1 MRKRHLEI
9 LGLVLVLSGSIG
21 VMGSALQTTLPS
33 TLPMPTINAWVA
45 SFHPGEAA
53 YSLKNYANQ
62 VQELSIFGVGGYAS
76 GKLAVEKEFIQA
88 TLATARR
95 QKDKPRIL
103 LTVANN
109 RRGKIGDR
117 QLLLRWIASSEGQR
131 KHIDDLMKVAESVD
145 GLDIDYENLYPTDG
159 PRFALFISQ
168 LAQALHARGKY
179 LSVTVERNAL
189 MYASIDWTD
198 LSTRV
203 DRIRIM
209 AYPYRYAKSTPGSI
223 SPPSAV
229 IALAE
234 RATALIPPEKL
245 EIALPLY
252 GFDWSPQGKG
262 KLVTTMK
269 QYQKLM
275 RMPGAKVS
283 RDPLTQSARISYALN
298 EFKGKKKHEVAHEV
312 WFEDPQSVAHKV
324 LLLRQMG
331 VIHMG
336 LWQLGVGNISEF
348 FDLVKAP
355 VVPTP
360 LQLAQAAQ

>member
-1 MRKRHLEI
+1 MRKHPLQI
-9 LGLVLVLSGSIG
+9 IGLILVLSGAVG
-21 VMGSALQTTLPS
+21 VVGSALQTTLPS
-33 TLPMPTINAWVA
+33 TLPMPTLNAWVA

-53 YSLKNYANQ
+53 YSLKTHSGQ
-62 VQELSIFGVGGYAS
+62 LQELSIFAIGGSVS
-76 GKLAVEKEFIQA
+76 GKLAVEKEFIKA
-88 TLATARR
+88 AVASARR

-117 QLLLRWIASSEGQR
+117 ALLLRWIASSEGQK
-131 KHIDDLMKVAESVD
+131 KHIADLVKMTENVD
-145 GLDIDYENLYPTDG
+145 GIDIDYENLYPTDG
-159 PRFALFISQ
+159 PRYALFISQ

-198 LSTRV
+198 MSTRV

-209 AYPYRYAKSTPGSI
+209 AYPYRYGRSHPGSI

-229 IALAE
+229 LALAE
-234 RATALIPPEKL
+234 RADTLIPPEKL

-252 GFDWSPQGKG
+252 GYDWAPYGKG

-269 QYQKLM
+269 QFQKLS
-275 RMPGAKVS
+275 RMPGAKVF
-283 RDPLTQSARISYALN
+283 RDPLTHSARIQYQTQ
-298 EFKGKKKHEVAHEV
+298 EFKNKKKRTISHEV
-312 WFEDPQSVAHKV
+312 WFEDPQSVANKV

-331 VIHMG
+331 VIHIG
-336 LWQLGVGNISEF
+336 LWQLGIGNISEF
-348 FDLVKAP
+348 FELVKTAP
-355 VVPTP
+355 SVNTSQVA
-360 LQLAQAAQ
+360 QLPK